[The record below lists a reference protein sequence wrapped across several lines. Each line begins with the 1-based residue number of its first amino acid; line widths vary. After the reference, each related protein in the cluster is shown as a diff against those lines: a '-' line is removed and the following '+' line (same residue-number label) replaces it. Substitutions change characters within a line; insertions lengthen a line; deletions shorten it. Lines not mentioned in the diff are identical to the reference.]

1 MRSPQIHVSR
11 SEAVPVIE
19 AVAGDW
25 ALDDVTEYL
34 CIDVG
39 MYFAEVLRRAHPSLR
54 WELWTYRTVE
64 FHRARS
70 YGRQPRRR

>member
-1 MRSPQIHVSR
+1 M
-11 SEAVPVIE
+11 IE